1 MPAFKQVDRPAPT
14 PDLAEPVAHAWRAFG
29 RAARVP
35 YRVSPAVPILF
46 FGDVDAYCSS
56 PLRILT
62 VGLSPSPQEF
72 PARMPFQRFPLA
84 SSVTATDQD
93 RYVRALSAY
102 FRTAPYQVW
111 FRNFE
116 PLLNGARSNYYPG
129 WNSTVL
135 HTDICSPVAANP
147 TWSKLPKA
155 DQETLKM
162 YGLPLW
168 HMLLE
173 QLRPH
178 IVVISVAEEHLDSI
192 MFEAHGRWA
201 ILHTFDHT
209 ASGTPRSRP
218 YQVRSRWHDVGG
230 DRSLFVFCPAGRTPL
245 TISDN
250 QKREVGAVARQAWS
264 AGA

>member
-1 MPAFKQVDRPAPT
+1 MPAFKQVDKPAPT
-14 PDLAEPVAHAWRAFG
+14 PDLAEPVAHAWRAFE

-35 YRVSPAVPILF
+35 SRVSPSVPILF
-46 FGDVDAYCSS
+46 FGDVGAYCSS

-72 PARMPFQRFPLA
+72 PARMPLQRFPLA
-84 SSVTATDQD
+84 AGVEAAHRQ
-93 RYVRALSAY
+93 RYIRALSAY
-102 FRTAPYQVW
+102 FRTAPYQSW

-116 PLLNGARSNYYPG
+116 PLLNGAGSNYYPG
-129 WNSTVL
+129 WNSTAL
-135 HTDICSPVAANP
+135 HTDICSPVATNP

-168 HMLLE
+168 HTLLE

-178 IVVISVAEEHLDSI
+178 IVVISVAEHHLDSI
-192 MFEAHGRWA
+192 FFDARGRWSVVHA
-201 ILHTFDHT
+201 FERTGDGRLR
-209 ASGTPRSRP
+209 ARP
-218 YQVRSRWHDVGG
+218 YQVRSRWYDVGG

-250 QKREVGAVARQAWS
+250 QKREVGAIARQAWQ
-264 AGA
+264 AGV